1 MRFQWLEPRQRPLKG
16 LLVNL
21 FKIYDKIHDQMR
33 YKICEDG
40 KDDDDELK
48 ECFIAEGSKS

>member
-40 KDDDDELK
+40 KDDDDEL
-48 ECFIAEGSKS
+48 